1 MALFKSENP
10 KTEIPFDENGIVP
23 AHVAIIMDGNGR
35 WAKKKL
41 MPRVYGHKEGMNT
54 VKRITIEASRLN
66 VKVLTL
72 YAFSTEN
79 WRRPTDEVNFLMGLP
94 IDFFDVFMPELM
106 ENNIK
111 VTTIGWID
119 QLPEKTLKVVQNAI
133 EKTKDNTGLILNFAL
148 NYGSRAEIIQA
159 TQMIARDVAAGK
171 LSADEISEDVFAGY
185 LFTSGLGQWQDPDLL
200 IRTSGEIRL
209 SNFLLWQ
216 AAYSEMYFTE
226 EFWPDFSTASL
237 RAALAEYQHRNRR
250 FGGI

>member
-10 KTEIPFDENGIVP
+10 KTDLPFDENGIVP

-159 TQMIARDVAAGK
+159 TQMIARDVAGGK
-171 LSADEISEDVFAGY
+171 LSADEVTEDVFAGY

>member
-10 KTEIPFDENGIVP
+10 KTELLFDENGIVP

-54 VKRITIEASRLN
+54 VKKIAIEASRLN

-79 WRRPTDEVNFLMGLP
+79 WKRPSDEVNFLMGLP

-106 ENNIK
+106 QNNIK

-148 NYGSRAEIIQA
+148 NYGSRAEILQA
-159 TQMIARDVAAGK
+159 TTMIAHDVAAGK
-171 LSADEISEDVFAGY
+171 LSADAITDDVFSGY
-185 LFTSGLGQWQDPDLL
+185 LFTSGLGEWQDPDLL

-226 EFWPDFSTASL
+226 EFWPDFSIASL

>member
-1 MALFKSENP
+1 
-10 KTEIPFDENGIVP
+10 
-23 AHVAIIMDGNGR
+23 
-35 WAKKKL
+35 
-41 MPRVYGHKEGMNT
+41 
-54 VKRITIEASRLN
+54 
-66 VKVLTL
+66 
-72 YAFSTEN
+72 
-79 WRRPTDEVNFLMGLP
+79 MGLP

-106 ENNIK
+106 QNNIK

-148 NYGSRAEIIQA
+148 NYGSRAEILQA
-159 TQMIARDVAAGK
+159 TTMIAHDVAAGK
-171 LSADEISEDVFAGY
+171 LSADAITDDVFSGY
-185 LFTSGLGQWQDPDLL
+185 LFTSGLGEWQDPDLL

-226 EFWPDFSTASL
+226 EFWPDFSIASL

>member
-1 MALFKSENP
+1 MSESIQMP
-10 KTEIPFDENGIVP
+10 T
-23 AHVAIIMDGNGR
+23 HVAIIMDGNGR
-35 WAKKKL
+35 WAQKRGL
-41 MPRVYGHKEGMNT
+41 PRTAGHKAGAETLRKMVEFAAQSG
-54 VKRITIEASRLN
+54 IEF
-66 VKVLTL
+66 LTC

-79 WRRPTDEVNFLMGLP
+79 WKRPSDEVNFLMGLP

-106 ENNIK
+106 QNNIK

-133 EKTKDNTGLILNFAL
+133 EKTKDNTGLVLNFAL

-159 TQMIARDVAAGK
+159 TKMIAGDVASGK
-171 LSADEISEDVFAGY
+171 LSADEITDEVFAGY
-185 LFTSGLGQWQDPDLL
+185 LFTNGLGEWQDPDLL

>member
-10 KTEIPFDENGIVP
+10 KNELRFDENGIIP

-41 MPRVYGHKEGMNT
+41 MPRIYGHKEGMNT
-54 VKRITIEASRLN
+54 VKRIAIEASRLN

-79 WRRPTDEVNFLMGLP
+79 WKRPNDEVNFLMGLP

-106 ENNIK
+106 QNNIK
-111 VTTIGWID
+111 VTTMGWID
-119 QLPEKTLKVVQNAI
+119 QLPEKTLKVVENAI

-148 NYGSRAEIIQA
+148 NYGSRAEILQA
-159 TQMIARDVAAGK
+159 TKLIARDVASGK
-171 LSADEISEDVFAGY
+171 LSGDAISDEVFAAY
-185 LFTSGLGQWQDPDLL
+185 LFTNALGEWQDPDLL

-237 RAALAEYQHRNRR
+237 QAAFAEYQHRNRR
-250 FGGI
+250 FGGL

>member
-10 KTEIPFDENGIVP
+10 KTDLQFDENGIIP

-54 VKRITIEASRLN
+54 VKKITIEASRLN

-79 WRRPTDEVNFLMGLP
+79 WKRPTDEVNFLMGLP

-106 ENNIK
+106 QNNIK

-148 NYGSRAEIIQA
+148 NYGSRAEILQA
-159 TQMIARDVAAGK
+159 TTMIAHDVAAGK
-171 LSADEISEDVFAGY
+171 LSADAITDDVFSGY
-185 LFTSGLGQWQDPDLL
+185 LFTSGLGEWQDPDLL

-226 EFWPDFSTASL
+226 EFWPDFSIASL

-250 FGGI
+250 FGGR